1 MQAGKRLHS
10 IKRPLNCIASTA
22 LNFQTE
28 HHEIAFTHK
37 RGHRS
42 PRARNRRAVIGA
54 ISAANHR
61 KPQTTDPQTTDTWRM
76 PHERGFWGH
85 VGISFGQS
93 KLDDV
98 TCTPGLRCD
107 DKDQAFKLYAGG
119 RFNNIFGLEFGVLNI
134 GKFFANGGEA
144 DGWGAD
150 AALIAGIPI
159 GANSAIFG
167 KAGVIYART
176 EISATAPV
184 ITEGK
189 ERGWGGR
196 WGVGAQLG
204 LTKDWALRA
213 DFDRYRLPFPGDHRD
228 LETMMLGVQYTIR

>member
-1 MQAGKRLHS
+1 M
-10 IKRPLNCIASTA
+10 
-22 LNFQTE
+22 
-28 HHEIAFTHK
+28 
-37 RGHRS
+37 
-42 PRARNRRAVIGA
+42 
-54 ISAANHR
+54 
-61 KPQTTDPQTTDTWRM
+61 
-76 PHERGFWGH
+76 
-85 VGISFGQS
+85 
-93 KLDDV
+93 
-98 TCTPGLRCD
+98 
-107 DKDQAFKLYAGG
+107 
-119 RFNNIFGLEFGVLNI
+119 GLEFGVLNI

-176 EISATAPV
+176 EISATTPV